1 MSKFIFLFSIFQFC
15 FSQVICQED
24 NKECQLKNAESSRI
38 LISPENNISTNNLNL
53 REINQ
58 DLIDQYLNNKN
69 KLDFLEKNGLLKK
82 IGTGAHGG
90 DPESIEFALIG
101 RSILYKISKFGKN
114 IFDEFSISEL
124 ESVVNDSYVKGLEFA
139 DTSEGQEIRRQYF
152 NLHTNYEVKCALN
165 YYDHQ
170 IIELDRVCFREIKN
184 YQVKEAFVFHEYL
197 GLLGLEWDQNYISS
211 KLLDLNRRSKSFHK
225 DKIKALKEEIIN
237 ISRVHENDPLDF
249 FKNVKDYAL
258 WSCDEVSI
266 TNDSYYIKK
275 NLYNFSTFS
284 NSIKDKFVA
293 SKYSFAAE
301 RAGYLGDFRDE
312 DDNYID
318 VFRIKD
324 GKIYSIVYDKK
335 DDKESPVLF
344 RKCSDL
350 SSKLKSYVSYLNHLV
365 KEYYDYNVK
374 DNAILKEVNKV
385 LQSKNYRSCFG
396 KKDFLNEDFK
406 PRKYSS
412 EHFSQS
418 EDGPTNFNSYLDLVF
433 SNKYCKRAYRDFL
446 TRLKSYESSEQ
457 QVIEPIDRVLK
468 DVKELEQ
475 LYIEIDDKYLI
486 NKVYNELLSIVQEGQ
501 RFLYQSVEH
510 MYDEYYCHRKLDQKY
525 FLECLIKTTAYGNY
539 VVAPNVRSI
548 QGPKVFKKISKIYDS
563 L

>member
-82 IGTGAHGG
+82 MGTGAHGG
-90 DPESIEFALIG
+90 DPESIEFALVG

-237 ISRVHENDPLDF
+237 ISKAHKNDPLDF

-475 LYIEIDDKYLI
+475 LYIELDDKYLI

>member
-82 IGTGAHGG
+82 MGTGAHGG
-90 DPESIEFALIG
+90 DPESIEFALVG

-385 LQSKNYRSCFG
+385 LQSRNYRRCFG

-475 LYIEIDDKYLI
+475 LYIELDDKYLI

>member
-1 MSKFIFLFSIFQFC
+1 MGKFIFLFLIFQLC

-24 NKECQLKNAESSRI
+24 NKECQLKSIESSRT
-38 LISPENNISTNNLNL
+38 LISPKNNNSTDNLIL

-58 DLIDQYLNNKN
+58 DLIDQFLKNKN

-82 IGTGAHGG
+82 MGTGAHGG

-114 IFDEFSISEL
+114 TFDEFSISEL
-124 ESVVNDSYVKGLEFA
+124 ENVVNDSYVKGLEFA
-139 DTSEGQEIRRQYF
+139 DTPEGQEIRRQYF

-165 YYDHQ
+165 YYDLQ

-184 YQVKEAFVFHEYL
+184 YQVKEALVFHEYL

-225 DKIKALKEEIIN
+225 DKVKALKEEVIS
-237 ISRVHENDPLDF
+237 ISRSYKNGHLDF
-249 FKNVKDYAL
+249 LENVKDYAL

-275 NLYNFSTFS
+275 NLYNFSAFS

-293 SKYSFAAE
+293 SKYSFATE
-301 RAGYLGDFRDE
+301 RAGYIGDFRDE
-312 DDNYID
+312 DNQYID
-318 VFRIKD
+318 VFKIKD

-335 DDKESPVLF
+335 DDKESPILF
-344 RKCSDL
+344 RKCTDL
-350 SSKLKSYVSYLNHLV
+350 NSKLKSYISYLNHLV
-365 KEYYDYNVK
+365 KEYYDYNVN

-385 LQSKNYRSCFG
+385 LKSRDYRKCFG
-396 KKDFLNEDFK
+396 QKDFLNEDFK
-406 PRKYSS
+406 PRKYTG
-412 EHFSQS
+412 EHFSQDDD
-418 EDGPTNFNSYLDLVF
+418 EPTNFNSYLDLVF

-446 TRLKSYESSEQ
+446 KRLKSHEGLEQ
-457 QVIEPIDRVLK
+457 QVIEPIDQVLK
-468 DVKELEQ
+468 DIKKLKQSYV
-475 LYIEIDDKYLI
+475 EIDDKNLI
-486 NKVYNELLSIVQEGQ
+486 DKIYNELLSIVQEGQ

>member
-266 TNDSYYIKK
+266 KNDSYYIKK

-475 LYIEIDDKYLI
+475 LYIELDDKYLI